1 MWLMLQ
7 KENPVDY
14 VLSTGSTFSI
24 REIIQM
30 SFDVFGKKVEWCG
43 EGLDEVGSIDGKVVV
58 RIHPK
63 YFRPAE
69 VELLLGNSEKAYT
82 ELGWFPTYSTAETL
96 REMVLS
102 DYKTYNN
109 N

>member
-1 MWLMLQ
+1 MAKKYTQAEWARIQSSLPEEDRIPYEQ
-7 KENPVDY
+7 SPDAAPD
-14 VLSTGSTFSI
+14 LS
-24 REIIQM
+24 
-30 SFDVFGKKVEWCG
+30 G

-58 RIHPK
+58 RIDPK

-69 VELLLGNSEKAYT
+69 VELLLGNSEKAYN
-82 ELGWFPTYSTAETL
+82 ELGWFPKYSTSETL

-109 N
+109 TYNNN